1 MPRAKKSR
9 KKKPSQKKQILGS
22 AKKKAKGSL
31 SGTCP
36 IGSHWVRTH
45 PMTVPPS
52 KKNPEGMT
60 TRRAHCARNPA
71 SSKVSFSPQDLKKIA
86 STNTF
91 KSQKKP
97 CALRPKKGESSE
109 FDDLIAGWTQYWNEV
124 FKSDPPL
131 DPNLVKALVK
141 SESTFNPLSLA
152 DPKNPASARGLT
164 QITDDTRIIL
174 GNRKGEL
181 KDYHLDL
188 TREDLNDPSNNI
200 CTGIRWLYY
209 KRERASAKLGKQAS
223 WEEGVAEYKSLT
235 RKLKAKTKSI
245 RDRAQELFDRFK
257 RYYKQYKSCKK

>member
-1 MPRAKKSR
+1 MPKAR
-9 KKKPSQKKQILGS
+9 KPNKNKPPQKKQSLVRS
-22 AKKKAKGSL
+22 KKTAKGSS

-36 IGSHWVRTH
+36 IGSHWVKAH
-45 PMTVPPS
+45 PLTVPPS
-52 KKNPEGMT
+52 KKNPIGVT

-71 SSKVSFSPQDLKKIA
+71 SSKVRLSPQDLKKIA

-97 CALRPKKGESSE
+97 CALRPKIGESSK
-109 FDDLIAGWTQYWNEV
+109 FDGLIAGWTQYWNEV

-131 DPNLVKALVK
+131 DPNLVKALIK

-152 DPKNPASARGLT
+152 DSKNPASARGLT
-164 QITDDTRIIL
+164 QITDETRVIL
-174 GNRKGEL
+174 GNTKGEL

-188 TREDLNDPSNNI
+188 SREDLNDPSTNI
-200 CTGIRWLYY
+200 CAGIRWLFY
-209 KRERASAKLGKQAS
+209 KHERASAKLGRPAS

-235 RKLKAKTKSI
+235 RKLKAKTKNI

>member
-1 MPRAKKSR
+1 MAKKIDKKSTKR
-9 KKKPSQKKQILGS
+9 KRTATTSKKKIKNSILS
-22 AKKKAKGSL
+22 EP
-31 SGTCP
+31 CP
-36 IGSHWVRTH
+36 IGSHWVKTH
-45 PMTVPPS
+45 PLTVPPS
-52 KKNPEGMT
+52 KKNPIGVT

-71 SSKVSFSPQDLKKIA
+71 SSKVGLSPQDIKKIA

-109 FDDLIAGWTQYWNEV
+109 FDDFIAGWTQYWNEV

-181 KDYHLDL
+181 KAYHLDL
-188 TREDLNDPSNNI
+188 TREDLNDPGTNI
-200 CTGIRWLYY
+200 CAGIRWLFY

-245 RDRAQELFDRFK
+245 RDRARELFDRFK
-257 RYYKQYKSCKK
+257 RYYKQYNSCKK